1 MYECVYIYIYINTST
16 TYIYIYIYE
25 LLGPEDRHGVAVAGL
40 AGVLDD
46 AVV

>member
-1 MYECVYIYIYINTST
+1 MSVYIYIYISIHQQH
-16 TYIYIYIYE
+16 IYIYIYE